1 MKPLI
6 LGTACLLILSGSALG
21 GTGSNWVIQQG
32 NKLCLRNDH
41 IAHKTIVDNRTIIF
55 ALDDG
60 TRWKN
65 TLQHDCTGLK
75 LADGFAMIARDN
87 YICANQQPIKIIGPG
102 NMCYLG
108 AFAQVTPAP

>member
-1 MKPLI
+1 MKSFVFSMLCATF
-6 LGTACLLILSGSALG
+6 LAGAALG

-32 NKLCLRNDH
+32 SNLCMRSDH
-41 IAHKTIVDNRTIIF
+41 IARKTIIDNRTIIF

-65 TLQHDCTGLK
+65 TLQHDCTGLR
-75 LADGFAMIARDN
+75 LADGFAMVARDS

-102 NMCYLG
+102 NVCYLG
-108 AFAQVTPAP
+108 DFTQVTPAP